1 MYLSSSHFRAFY
13 VFFSEQAEF
22 LVKWLFRQT
31 ARSVQG
37 KSLPHLI
44 VFVCVRN
51 LFWPRFVT

>member
-51 LFWPRFVT
+51 LF